1 MKVKT
6 QYKKNDNNSI
16 VLNMNDWDKLNTE
29 IISLSS
35 HKHHSEN
42 FKVLSEKQ
50 MKWSCNTISIF
61 QVD

>member
-35 HKHHSEN
+35 HKHHREN
-42 FKVLSEKQ
+42 FKVLSLFREADETKSQ
-50 MKWSCNTISIF
+50 QN
-61 QVD
+61 